1 MNDFSIQKKQLLLL
15 LAIVFLIVY
24 RAPELL
30 LYPRLWAEEGSVY
43 LRYAYHNH
51 RLDSLFFVPKY
62 SIGYLALSVNIPT
75 TLAAHLFPL
84 EYAPIIT
91 TYCSL
96 LIALLPIIIIIY
108 SHSYIWDNFFKKIL
122 ACLLIVGLPIGET
135 VGEMWLNSINAQI
148 FCGLIAL
155 CLLFEK
161 LHQIN
166 IKKAW
171 FYRILLLFCGLS
183 GPYTAFL
190 TFAFALKASYERSK
204 ESLWQFMI
212 VALTASIQFTIFL
225 AVKQFGLLDK
235 VRLDFFN
242 FSDAIDYIGYYF
254 MLAPIMGRAI
264 ERPELNIVVS
274 TLSILI
280 VLYVFTRKMH
290 KGYQLLLIVT
300 FLSLAALTTYG
311 ALRGIPQGRYQY
323 LPAISFLFLL
333 LANIHSTRRIQ
344 SLLASV
350 LIVSS
355 LGLGVLQYTQKYV
368 YLQYDDDSAYWPQ
381 EIQRWRQDPDYEVN
395 IWPKEWQFYLSS
407 RAPLIK
413 HFNRQFDNT
422 EINLISCCH
431 NTVED
436 TITFK
441 QQLPPVRFTLHFDL
455 KVQGD
460 IHPFIFK
467 TLLGKWSYVFT
478 ERSLK
483 GHSSKIAIWP
493 HQWHRAGSRADI
505 HAVTFQLTT
514 HAQTPVQLKI
524 HSINMRETEQ
534 GLFRLSEWLKQ
545 IEKH

>member
-24 RAPELL
+24 RSPELL
-30 LYPRLWAEEGSVY
+30 LYPRLWAEEGSIY
-43 LRYAYHNH
+43 LRYAYHNNI
-51 RLDSLFFVPKY
+51 LDSLFFVPKY
-62 SIGYLALSVNIPT
+62 SIGYLALSVNIPV

-84 EYAPIIT
+84 EYAPLIT

-108 SHSYIWDNFFKKIL
+108 GHSYIWDNFFKKIL

-135 VGEMWLNSINAQI
+135 VGEIWLNSINAQI

-254 MLAPIMGRAI
+254 MLAPIMGSTI

-280 VLYVFTRKMH
+280 VLYVF
-290 KGYQLLLIVT
+290 
-300 FLSLAALTTYG
+300 
-311 ALRGIPQGRYQY
+311 
-323 LPAISFLFLL
+323 
-333 LANIHSTRRIQ
+333 
-344 SLLASV
+344 
-350 LIVSS
+350 
-355 LGLGVLQYTQKYV
+355 
-368 YLQYDDDSAYWPQ
+368 
-381 EIQRWRQDPDYEVN
+381 
-395 IWPKEWQFYLSS
+395 
-407 RAPLIK
+407 
-413 HFNRQFDNT
+413 
-422 EINLISCCH
+422 
-431 NTVED
+431 
-436 TITFK
+436 
-441 QQLPPVRFTLHFDL
+441 
-455 KVQGD
+455 
-460 IHPFIFK
+460 
-467 TLLGKWSYVFT
+467 
-478 ERSLK
+478 
-483 GHSSKIAIWP
+483 
-493 HQWHRAGSRADI
+493 
-505 HAVTFQLTT
+505 
-514 HAQTPVQLKI
+514 
-524 HSINMRETEQ
+524 
-534 GLFRLSEWLKQ
+534 
-545 IEKH
+545 